1 MWPGKDLHIAFTWS
15 PCLEA
20 LFYTL
25 SRCSQSFGCW
35 NGGRKILV
43 SYLAENGAA
52 TSSNTRWSSVDK
64 SNKKMLIPFV
74 FLTATLPN
82 VALQMLCTTVLL
94 SIVLLHCYSFKFR
107 SNRWSLLLDS
117 WIYILRLFYSKTCVD
132 FGWRLLSY
140 HIVAKM
146 EHCSDFSQPL
156 KVKWISCFFK
166 IGKARSLIFLFIKA
180 GFLPHGR
187 TMMKA

>member
-43 SYLAENGAA
+43 SYLVKNGAA

-64 SNKKMLIPFV
+64 SNKKMLIPFI

-107 SNRWSLLLDS
+107 SNRWSLLPS
-117 WIYILRLFYSKTCVD
+117 WQLNLHITSILFKDMRRFRIRMQTIV
-132 FGWRLLSY
+132 LSY
-140 HIVAKM
+140 R
-146 EHCSDFSQPL
+146 
-156 KVKWISCFFK
+156 
-166 IGKARSLIFLFIKA
+166 G
-180 GFLPHGR
+180 
-187 TMMKA
+187 